1 MTKGNRKIKIN
12 VYAVVVGTILAVYAI
27 SVIGSLLWGVL
38 TSLKHDVDFYDN
50 LLGLP
55 NMEIWEKKHGNIF
68 TNYINLFSSLVDT
81 PEREFYQGWNLDQ
94 YVFNKS
100 RVDFFGF
107 VLNTLL
113 YAGGTAFCGAFAPCI
128 MGYMCAKFK
137 YKFSGFIYGFVL
149 LVMVM
154 PMVGNTTAMITLMRR
169 LCIYDTIW
177 GMWLKGLT
185 FANTYFLIFYAFF
198 SGTSDTY
205 AEAAQLDGASYFRV
219 MFTIY
224 LPLAIKTFS
233 TVFLLQFVAMYND
246 YNTSLLYIP
255 THPTLAY
262 AVLKFGGQHNS
273 GADVPFRFAAAM
285 ALAMPMVIVFVIFK
299 NKLMGNISVGGVKE

>member
-1 MTKGNRKIKIN
+1 
-12 VYAVVVGTILAVYAI
+12 
-27 SVIGSLLWGVL
+27 
-38 TSLKHDVDFYDN
+38 
-50 LLGLP
+50 
-55 NMEIWEKKHGNIF
+55 
-68 TNYINLFSSLVDT
+68 
-81 PEREFYQGWNLDQ
+81 
-94 YVFNKS
+94 
-100 RVDFFGF
+100 
-107 VLNTLL
+107 
-113 YAGGTAFCGAFAPCI
+113 
-128 MGYMCAKFK
+128 
-137 YKFSGFIYGFVL
+137 
-149 LVMVM
+149 MVM

-169 LCIYDTIW
+169 FCIYDTIW

-224 LPLAIKTFS
+224 LPLAIKTIS

-262 AVLKFGGQHNS
+262 AVLIFGGQFNS
-273 GADVPFRFAAAM
+273 GADVPFNFAAAM
-285 ALAMPMVIVFVIFK
+285 ALATPMVIVFVIFK